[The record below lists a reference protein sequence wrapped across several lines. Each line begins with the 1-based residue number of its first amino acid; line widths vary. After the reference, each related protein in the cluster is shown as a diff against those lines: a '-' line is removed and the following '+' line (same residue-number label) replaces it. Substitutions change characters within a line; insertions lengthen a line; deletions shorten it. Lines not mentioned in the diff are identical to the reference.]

1 MADFLVLLG
10 LGDALEAGLE
20 PFDEL
25 PLPALLFVFFPAELP
40 LLKLKSRM
48 IFKKSDLSQNYNL
61 IQICNDTPSINVF
74 SFYLSVDELD
84 APLAFFFAG
93 VCTLTVSLAARPLF
107 LSASFA

>member
-40 LLKLKSRM
+40 LVKLKSRM
-48 IFKKSDLSQNYNL
+48 
-61 IQICNDTPSINVF
+61 VF
-74 SFYLSVDELD
+74 
-84 APLAFFFAG
+84 
-93 VCTLTVSLAARPLF
+93 
-107 LSASFA
+107 